1 MFYHLILGFIDYL
14 LQFIIPTPEAIPL
27 NDLNLAAFYSECV
40 HQRIAEYFLLEVA
53 A

>member
-14 LQFIIPTPEAIPL
+14 LQFIIPTPEAIQL
-27 NDLNLAAFYSECV
+27 NDLNLVSLYSECV